1 MANTTSSSQRNGS
14 CAFVPKVFISTAQ
27 SHSARSPAR
36 EPKRLLQSCCIVHT
50 GVTNGE
56 CKLDHDHQK
65 TYSENRVNQLC
76 AHLLKC
82 RDQNWTQQPSTAP
95 TSCFYRREIPPR
107 LLFHTHTAVLTFFS
121 TDTQSPDTACPMIQ
135 ILFRLESLH
144 SCCQETRRP
153 CTLSLFA
160 PLSAY
165 VVHKL

>member
-1 MANTTSSSQRNGS
+1 MPLYPGCLLAQHSH
-14 CAFVPKVFISTAQ
+14 TAPAAGPVLGAQ
-27 SHSARSPAR
+27 AIAAKLLYCSYRGYKWRMQTGPRSP
-36 EPKRLLQSCCIVHT
+36 KD
-50 GVTNGE
+50 
-56 CKLDHDHQK
+56 K
-65 TYSENRVNQLC
+65 YSENRVNQLC
-76 AHLLKC
+76 AHLLKG

-107 LLFHTHTAVLTFFS
+107 LLFNTHTAVLTFFS
-121 TDTQSPDTACPMIQ
+121 TDAQSPDTACPMIQ

-144 SCCQETRRP
+144 SCRLEIRRP